1 MFFTHQPKAV
11 SSEILYPVTLRKLR
25 LREHNSALTSLLVTL
40 DEIISAD
47 LVESCLLRDSL
58 RFGHFVEVFE
68 MLQREKRQLR
78 IKNLGKIAEI
88 LGTHWMVVEEEEP
101 NLPCFVLLYSD
112 LSKNPKLV
120 KDGSVVSS
128 SESVPELDLPDSAT

>member
-1 MFFTHQPKAV
+1 M

-25 LREHNSALTSLLVTL
+25 LREHNSALSTLLVTL
-40 DEIISAD
+40 DEITSAD

-78 IKNLGKIAEI
+78 IKNLGRIAEI
-88 LGTHWMVVEEEEP
+88 LGTHWMVEEEEL
-101 NLPCFVLLYSD
+101 NLPCFVLLFSD